1 MQVASRFLLVWGIV
15 HNFPNTAGHNPA
27 YASMLTAWSI
37 TEVIRY
43 SYFALNILY
52 GKVPGVLTWL
62 RYNTFFV
69 LYPLGIGS
77 ECWLV
82 HKAIEP
88 AKRWNAALE
97 WVLKLVLFVYVPG
110 EYTKLLGVREML
122 GC

>member
-15 HNFPNTAGHNPA
+15 DNFPNTTGRSPA
-27 YASMLTAWSI
+27 YASMLTAWSL

-43 SYFALNILY
+43 SYFAMNIFY
-52 GKVPGVLTWL
+52 GRVPGFLTWL

-69 LYPLGIGS
+69 LYPMGISS

-82 HKAIEP
+82 YLAIGP
-88 AKRWNAALE
+88 AKRWNTALE

-110 EYTKLLGVREML
+110 KTTRLND
-122 GC
+122 